1 MKTFITLDSDNETPI
16 CVSMVEQ
23 RVIHSQV
30 LGVPVKLYLT
40 DIVHITQQGVACS
53 TKLRYIMFDI
63 PEPTNIYDV
72 ESNCSHP
79 RCRIHPALGLQG
91 ISRIKR

>member
-40 DIVHITQQGVACS
+40 DIVHITHQGVACS

-72 ESNCSHP
+72 DPTSTCNHPNCLIHSNKPNS
-79 RCRIHPALGLQG
+79 I
-91 ISRIKR
+91 I

>member
-40 DIVHITQQGVACS
+40 DIVHITQQGVSCS

-72 ESNCSHP
+72 DPTSTCNHSNCL
-79 RCRIHPALGLQG
+79 IHSNKANS
-91 ISRIKR
+91 II

>member
-1 MKTFITLDSDNETPI
+1 MKTFITLDSDNETLI

-40 DIVHITQQGVACS
+40 DIVHITQQGVSCS

-72 ESNCSHP
+72 DPTSTCNHPNCLIHSNKANS
-79 RCRIHPALGLQG
+79 I
-91 ISRIKR
+91 I